1 MSQAPTQSLTPD
13 PLPAHDPVV
22 EGGLGVSQGAAL
34 TLGAV
39 LGTGVISL
47 PALAAHE
54 AGPASLVAWLALVLL
69 SVPLASTFAALGAR
83 YPDGGGVST
92 YARRAFG
99 ARVATLVG
107 WCFYF
112 AIPLGAPAAG
122 GGGGGGRGGPGGGGR
137 GGAPGAPPRGG
148 GARAAAGF
156 AGAYVADSAGGGR
169 QTQLLTAG
177 LLIGAVAV
185 MNWYGIR
192 VSGRVQLTIATTLAV
207 LLMVA
212 TLVSLPHADAGNL
225 TPFAPHGWGAVGS
238 AAALLIWAFAGW
250 EVVSSLSSEYRH
262 PARDIGRA
270 TTIALVVMGV
280 MYLGVAFATVAV
292 LGEHTGKAP
301 LSDLLVLGF
310 GEPARGVTSV
320 VAVLLSLGA
329 MNAYFAGSARLGAA
343 LGRDGSLP
351 AWFAR
356 GSTAGEVPRRSLAV
370 VPAGAL
376 GTLGAVAVAGV
387 PVERTMLL
395 VSGAFSLV
403 YVVGTAA
410 AIRLLPPRTWV
421 RRGAGVGFASTLVLL
436 GLTGRYLLP
445 QLVVG
450 LAAVAWMAW
459 TGRARPAAPGPA

>member
-1 MSQAPTQSLTPD
+1 MTQAAPAQSLTPD
-13 PLPAHDPVV
+13 PLPGSGAGEH
-22 EGGLGVSQGAAL
+22 GLGVPQGAAL

-69 SVPLASTFAALGAR
+69 SVPLAATFAALGAR
-83 YPDGGGVST
+83 HPDGGGVAT

-99 ARVATLVG
+99 AQVATLVG

-112 AIPLGAPAAG
+112 AIPLGAPV
-122 GGGGGGRGGPGGGGR
+122 
-137 GGAPGAPPRGG
+137 
-148 GARAAAGF
+148 AAGF
-156 AGAYVADSAGGGR
+156 AGAYVADSVGGGR
-169 QTQLLTAG
+169 QTQLLAAG
-177 LLIGAVAV
+177 LLIGTVAL
-185 MNWYGIR
+185 MNWHGIR
-192 VSGRVQLTIATTLAV
+192 VSGRVQLAIAGTLAV
-207 LLMVA
+207 LLLVA
-212 TLVSLPHADAGNL
+212 TAVSLPHARMDNL
-225 TPFAPHGWGAVGS
+225 TPFAPHGWAAAGS

-250 EVVSSLSSEYRH
+250 EVVTSLSSEYRN

-270 TTIALVVMGV
+270 TAIALVVMGV

-292 LGEHTGKAP
+292 LGEHSGKAP

-310 GEPARGVTSV
+310 GEPARGVTTV

-356 GSTAGEVPRRSLAV
+356 GSTAGEVPRRSLMV
-370 VPAGAL
+370 VTVGAL
-376 GTLGAVAVAGV
+376 GTLGAVALTGV
-387 PVERTMLL
+387 PLERTMLL
-395 VSGAFSLV
+395 VTGAFSLV

-410 AIRLLPPRTWV
+410 ALRLLPHGTWV
-421 RRGAGVGFASTLVLL
+421 RRGAAVSFVSTLALL

-450 LAAVAWMAW
+450 LASVAWMTW
-459 TGRARPAAPGPA
+459 TGRRTGRSVTPAAPAAADLA